1 MNVIHT
7 HLSTFTWLREQRS
20 FYGNVL
26 NVLPRQINF
35 SMWWSNFR
43 ELFRFQILA
52 LDKLLKTSQN
62 KKDLNDVT
70 AAWFLVRFFAAG
82 SWEKDTKNRAAVMS
96 LKSFSLRDD
105 FNNFDSTVLHSNK
118 GQLISKGLFVI
129 LNSPKKQ
136 TKKFDFTTIQYL
148 RSPFFFFFWEK
159 LKTPKRH
166 FEINGPL

>member
-96 LKSFSLRDD
+96 LKSFLLRDD
-105 FNNFDSTVLHSNK
+105 FTLDSGINIPLRLLIFVFKGAFKYYVIKEVGGWGQKIAIFDDLQYCRS
-118 GQLISKGLFVI
+118 SK
-129 LNSPKKQ
+129 
-136 TKKFDFTTIQYL
+136 
-148 RSPFFFFFWEK
+148 R
-159 LKTPKRH
+159 
-166 FEINGPL
+166 